1 VAPVSE
7 SPHRGDRPDPRAVR
21 VAVGR
26 ATHLEGDPVVVVA
39 PSPDGP
45 LVDGKASAARLLTF
59 DGGHATLADEGGETI
74 RVVLGAIE
82 HRPLGG
88 MDVREAVVEGWR
100 VVVELESELHASL
113 RERARRGRTEGVTG
127 GPLDVRAII
136 PGRIVAL
143 NVAPGDAVTAG
154 QQLLVLEAM
163 KMRNELRAPRDGTI
177 DRVAIAV
184 GETVDVG
191 DLLLV
196 IQ

>member
-1 VAPVSE
+1 VSE
-7 SPHRGDRPDPRAVR
+7 SVRGTDGRPDPRAVR

-26 ATHLEGDPVVVVA
+26 ASRIEGDPVVVVA

-45 LVDGKASAARLLTF
+45 LIDGTPSAARLVTLE
-59 DGGHATLADEGGETI
+59 GGHARLVDERSETALI
-74 RVVLGAIE
+74 VLGPLE
-82 HRPLGG
+82 HHPRAGVE
-88 MDVREAVVEGWR
+88 VREVVIGGWR
-100 VVVELESELHASL
+100 VVVELESERHASL
-113 RERARRGRTEGVTG
+113 RERARRGRTEGATG

-163 KMRNELRAPRDGTI
+163 KMQNELRASRDGTV

-184 GETVDVG
+184 GETVEVG

-196 IQ
+196 IE

>member
-1 VAPVSE
+1 MSAS
-7 SPHRGDRPDPRAVR
+7 RGTDGRPDPRAVR

-26 ATHLEGDPVVVVA
+26 ATHIEGDPVVVVV

-45 LVDGKASAARLLTF
+45 LVDGKRSVARLVPF
-59 DGGHATLADEGGETI
+59 HGGHATLVDEGGGTT
-74 RVVLGAIE
+74 RVLLGPAE
-82 HRPLGG
+82 HRPQAGI
-88 MDVREAVVEGWR
+88 DVREVVVGGWR
-100 VVVELESELHASL
+100 VVVELGSERHASL
-113 RERARRGRTEGVTG
+113 RERARRGRTGGVTG

-143 NVAPGDAVTAG
+143 DVAPGDVVTAG

-163 KMRNELRAPRDGTI
+163 KMQNELRASRDGTV

-184 GETVDVG
+184 GETVEVG

-196 IQ
+196 IA

>member
-1 VAPVSE
+1 MSE
-7 SPHRGDRPDPRAVR
+7 SIRGTDGRPDPRAVR

-26 ATHLEGDPVVVVA
+26 ASRIEGDPVVVVA

-45 LVDGKASAARLLTF
+45 VVDGKASAARLVSF
-59 DGGHATLADEGGETI
+59 DGAHASLVDEGGETTRI
-74 RVVLGAIE
+74 VLGPVE
-82 HRPLGG
+82 QRPRAGVA
-88 MDVREAVVEGWR
+88 VREVVVGGWR
-100 VVVELESELHASL
+100 VVVELESERHASL

-163 KMRNELRAPRDGTI
+163 KMQNELRASRDGTV

-184 GETVDVG
+184 GETVEVG

-196 IQ
+196 IE

>member
-1 VAPVSE
+1 MSE
-7 SPHRGDRPDPRAVR
+7 NPEGDGRPDPRAVR

-26 ATHLEGDPVVVVA
+26 ATHVEGDPVVVVA

-45 LVDGKASAARLLTF
+45 LVDGKRSAARLLPF
-59 DGGHATLADEGGETI
+59 DSGHATLVDEGRAV
-74 RVVLGAIE
+74 RVLLGPVE
-82 HRPLGG
+82 HGRQAGTN
-88 MDVREAVVEGWR
+88 VREVVVGGWR
-100 VVVELESELHASL
+100 VVVELESERHASL

-143 NVAPGDAVTAG
+143 DVAPGDAVTAG

-163 KMRNELRAPRDGTI
+163 KMQNELRAPRDGTV
-177 DRVAIAV
+177 DRIAIAV
-184 GETVDVG
+184 GETVEVG

-196 IQ
+196 IE